1 MEAVPRLHMLWFAL
15 KSSPEGT
22 SFAALKK
29 VSATKNLQLDC
40 DCKTDAGRKAATVN
54 ELYKLSSM
62 REGRGTALVHINI
75 EQLLVNSLLCEP
87 PTGAW
92 ERR

>member
-22 SFAALKK
+22 SFTALKK

-40 DCKTDAGRKAATVN
+40 GCKTDADRNAATVD
-54 ELYKLSSM
+54 ELYKL
-62 REGRGTALVHINI
+62 
-75 EQLLVNSLLCEP
+75 
-87 PTGAW
+87 
-92 ERR
+92 

>member
-29 VSATKNLQLDC
+29 VGCNESRQLRQRRNGDGRRTYQLKVQGVAGGGQHLRRKLIRKMLSFVTTCRPPALQYGA
-40 DCKTDAGRKAATVN
+40 CK
-54 ELYKLSSM
+54 
-62 REGRGTALVHINI
+62 
-75 EQLLVNSLLCEP
+75 
-87 PTGAW
+87 
-92 ERR
+92 

>member
-29 VSATKNLQLDC
+29 VSNFDGG
-40 DCKTDAGRKAATVN
+40 CKIDDEVD
-54 ELYKLSSM
+54 ELNKL
-62 REGRGTALVHINI
+62 
-75 EQLLVNSLLCEP
+75 
-87 PTGAW
+87 
-92 ERR
+92 

>member
-29 VSATKNLQLDC
+29 VSNSM
-40 DCKTDAGRKAATVN
+40 AAAAKSTLAEN
-54 ELYKLSSM
+54 
-62 REGRGTALVHINI
+62 N
-75 EQLLVNSLLCEP
+75 
-87 PTGAW
+87 
-92 ERR
+92 RRRSTN